1 MRKFRHLLW
10 AALLALVV
18 SLAFTGC
25 GGGSDDSSSGDSS
38 GFVGTWQ
45 LTQVDD
51 GSTMFAIFAADG
63 STVFA
68 RNASGSSV
76 AMSGTYTV
84 SGNTAVGPLHGAPG
98 VAELSAVIDGDTIS
112 YDFIEHWHNPF
123 KHNRYTGSKI

>member
-1 MRKFRHLLW
+1 MRHLLW
-10 AALLALVV
+10 TALLALVIP
-18 SLAFTGC
+18 LAFTGC
-25 GGGSDDSSSGDSS
+25 GGGSDSGGGGS
-38 GFVGTWQ
+38 GGSGKFVGTWQ

-51 GSTMFAIFAADG
+51 GTTMFAIFAADG

-84 SGNTAVGPLHGAPG
+84 DGNTAVGPLHGAPG
-98 VAELSAVIDGDTIS
+98 EAELSAVIDGDAIS
-112 YDFIEHWHNPF
+112 YDFIEHWHSPY